1 MKPTEIVPSMGRVDM
16 PPPKKGYY
24 EPPKEETYMVSS
36 LGTGMSGLSF
46 ND

>member
-1 MKPTEIVPSMGRVDM
+1 MGKI
-16 PPPKKGYY
+16 PEPKKYY
-24 EPPKEETYMVSS
+24 EPPKEDTMMVSS